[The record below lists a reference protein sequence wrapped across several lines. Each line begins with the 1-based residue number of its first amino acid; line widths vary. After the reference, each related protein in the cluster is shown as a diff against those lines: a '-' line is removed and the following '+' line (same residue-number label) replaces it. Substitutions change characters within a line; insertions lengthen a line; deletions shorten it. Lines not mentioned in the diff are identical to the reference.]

1 MLAGSERQ
9 QGFFDAAWCAG
20 LLAENSIYALLAR
33 HGDQIVRDADFAE
46 CYSAR
51 WGRPSIAPSLLAKV
65 LLLAYR
71 NGLSDRR
78 AMEAL
83 RFDLRWKV
91 ALDLPIDHPG
101 FHPTSLVKFRARLLL
116 HGKER
121 IVFER
126 SLELATELGLLEGSV
141 EQIVDS
147 TPMLGAAAIQDT
159 VTLVRAAVRKLIDAV
174 GALDPRAARRLRKA
188 LAFEYARPRQKPPT
202 DWQDTGAR
210 EAMLV
215 EVAADAQRA
224 LHAIEQRP
232 ELVADDAVGAAAE
245 LLGEIVGQ
253 EFELAAD
260 DDQEQGPRPRQGR
273 RTRQIISAHD
283 PEMRHGRKTNARRF
297 TGYKLHIAADAQA
310 PVVTAVTVSP
320 GNEHDGHHA
329 AALVEQQPP
338 SRRPERVIGD
348 TAYGNVEVREQ
359 LEQRAIGVLAPLH
372 TTSSPKTELIPKGEF
387 QIDLDQHTVTCP
399 QGKTA
404 KIYKLRPSGP
414 SANGTRVARFTAVDC
429 EHCPLRERCAPKGK
443 REIRISRREDL
454 RQAALAQLA
463 DPAERDHLKRTRPR
477 IERLLGLIVY
487 RYHARTSRYN
497 GAHKTELQ
505 AVWTATLVNL
515 HPIGAALR
523 AQSP

>member
-33 HGDQIVRDADFAE
+33 HGDRIVRDEDFAE

-188 LAFEYARPRQKPPT
+188 LAFDYARPRQKPPA
-202 DWQDTGAR
+202 DWLDKTAR

-224 LHAIEQRP
+224 LGAVEQHT
-232 ELVADDAVGAAAE
+232 ELVADDAVGAAAG

-253 EFELAAD
+253 EFELAED

-297 TGYKLHIAADAQA
+297 TGYKLHIAAAAQA

-329 AALVEQQPP
+329 AGLVEQQPD
-338 SRRPERVIGD
+338 SRRPARVIGD
-348 TAYGNVEVREQ
+348 TAYGNIEVREQ
-359 LEQRAIGVLAPLH
+359 LEHRAIGVLAPLH

-387 QIDLDQHTVTCP
+387 EIDLDQQTVTCP

-414 SANGTRVARFTAVDC
+414 SANGTRVARFTGVDC
-429 EHCPLRERCAPKGK
+429 ERCALRAHCAPKGK

-454 RQAALAQLA
+454 RQAALTQLA
-463 DPAERDHLKRTRPR
+463 DPIEREHLKRTRPR

-497 GAHKTELQ
+497 GARKTELQ

-515 HPIGAALR
+515 HPIGTALR
-523 AQSP
+523 TQTP

>member
-1 MLAGSERQ
+1 MLAGSDRQ

-20 LLAENSIYALLAR
+20 LLAENSIYSLLAE
-33 HGDQIVRDADFAE
+33 HGDRIVRDEDFAE

-101 FHPTSLVKFRARLLL
+101 FHHTSLVKFRARLLL

-126 SLELATELGLLEGSV
+126 SLELAGELGLLDGPL

-159 VTLVRAAVRKLIDAV
+159 VTLVRAAVRKLIDTV
-174 GALDPRAARRLRKA
+174 GALDPGAARRLRNG
-188 LAFEYARPRQKPPT
+188 LAFDYARPREKPAV
-202 DWQDTGAR
+202 DWQDKPAR
-210 EAMLV
+210 EEMLV
-215 EVAADAQRA
+215 RVAQDAQRA
-224 LHAIEQRP
+224 LQT
-232 ELVADDAVGAAAE
+232 VGQDPGLLAEGSVGEAAG
-245 LLGEIVGQ
+245 LLAEIVGQ
-253 EFELAAD
+253 EFDTTGD
-260 DDQEQGPRPRQGR
+260 DGPRPRHAR
-273 RTRQIISAHD
+273 RSRQIISAHD
-283 PEMRHGRKTNARRF
+283 PEMRHGRKTGARGF
-297 TGYKLHIAADAQA
+297 TGYKLHIAAHAQA
-310 PVVTAVTVSP
+310 PVVTAISISA

-329 AALVEQQPP
+329 GALVDQQPS
-338 SRRPERVIGD
+338 SRRPKRVIGD
-348 TAYGNVEVREQ
+348 TAYGNIEVREQ
-359 LEQRAIGVLAPLH
+359 LEQRAIGVLARLH
-372 TTSSPKTELIPKGEF
+372 STASPDQETFAKDQF
-387 QIDLDQHTVTCP
+387 RIDLDQHLVTCP

-404 KIYKLRPSGP
+404 KIYQPRRTRPAASGE
-414 SANGTRVARFTAVDC
+414 RVARFSLSDC
-429 EHCPLRERCAPKGK
+429 EPCPLREQCSPSSR
-443 REIRISRREDL
+443 RQIRISRREDL

-463 DPAERDHLKRTRPR
+463 DPAEREHLKRTRPR

-497 GAHKTELQ
+497 GARKTELQ

-515 HPIGAALR
+515 HPIGTALR
-523 AQSP
+523 TQTT

>member
-1 MLAGSERQ
+1 MLAGSDRQ

-20 LLAENSIYALLAR
+20 LLAENSIYALLAK
-33 HGDQIVRDADFAE
+33 HGDRIVRDEDFAE

-101 FHPTSLVKFRARLLL
+101 FHHTTLVKFRARLLL

-126 SLELATELGLLEGSV
+126 SLELATELGLLDGPL

-174 GALDPRAARRLRKA
+174 AALDPRAARQLRKA
-188 LAFEYARPRQKPPT
+188 LAFDYSRPRQKPQT
-202 DWQDTGAR
+202 DWHDKTAR
-210 EAMLV
+210 EVMLV

-224 LHAIEQRP
+224 LGVIAQRP
-232 ELVADDAVGAAAE
+232 GLVGDQAVGAAAG

-253 EFELAAD
+253 EFELAEGD
-260 DDQEQGPRPRQGR
+260 DTPRPRHGR
-273 RTRQIISAHD
+273 RPRQIISAHD

-297 TGYKLHIAADAQA
+297 TGYKLHVAAHAQT
-310 PVVTAVTVSP
+310 PVLTAITVSP

-329 AALVEQQPP
+329 AGLVEQQPAA
-338 SRRPERVIGD
+338 RRPQRILGD
-348 TAYGNVEVREQ
+348 TAYGNLEVREQ
-359 LEQRAIGVLAPLH
+359 LEQRQTKVLAPLH
-372 TTSSPKTELIPKGEF
+372 FTRAADAGTIDKDEF
-387 QIDLDQHTVTCP
+387 VIDLAQGQVTCP

-404 KIYKLRPSGP
+404 RITTPRPSGP
-414 SANGTRVARFTAVDC
+414 RADGTRTARFALTDC
-429 EHCPLRERCAPKGK
+429 EPCALREQCAPGG
-443 REIRISRREDL
+443 RRNIRINRREDL
-454 RQAALAQLA
+454 RQAAQRELA
-463 DPAERDHLKRTRPR
+463 DPAQLAHLKQTRPR

-497 GAHKTELQ
+497 GARKTELQ

-515 HPIGAALR
+515 HPIGTALR
-523 AQSP
+523 AQTP

>member
-20 LLAENSIYALLAR
+20 LLAENSIYALLAK
-33 HGDQIVRDADFAE
+33 HGDRIVRDEDFAE

-126 SLELATELGLLEGSV
+126 SLELAGELGLLDGSV

-159 VTLVRAAVRKLIDAV
+159 VTLVRAAVRKLIDAMQ
-174 GALDPRAARRLRKA
+174 ALDPGAARQLRKA
-188 LAFEYARPRQKPPT
+188 LAFDFARPREKPAA
-202 DWQDTGAR
+202 DWHDKLAR
-210 EAMLV
+210 EAILV
-215 EVAADAQRA
+215 QVATDAQRA
-224 LHAIEQRP
+224 LRAVEQDP
-232 ELVADDAVGAAAE
+232 GLVAEETVGAAAG
-245 LLGEIVGQ
+245 LLAEIVGQ
-253 EFELAAD
+253 EFELAE
-260 DDQEQGPRPRQGR
+260 DQDSDGPRPRGGR
-273 RTRQIISAHD
+273 RSRQIISAHD

-297 TGYKLHIAADAQA
+297 TGYKLHVAADAQT
-310 PVVTAVTVSP
+310 PVLTAITISP

-338 SRRPERVIGD
+338 SRRPER
-348 TAYGNVEVREQ
+348 
-359 LEQRAIGVLAPLH
+359 
-372 TTSSPKTELIPKGEF
+372 
-387 QIDLDQHTVTCP
+387 
-399 QGKTA
+399 
-404 KIYKLRPSGP
+404 
-414 SANGTRVARFTAVDC
+414 
-429 EHCPLRERCAPKGK
+429 
-443 REIRISRREDL
+443 
-454 RQAALAQLA
+454 
-463 DPAERDHLKRTRPR
+463 
-477 IERLLGLIVY
+477 
-487 RYHARTSRYN
+487 
-497 GAHKTELQ
+497 
-505 AVWTATLVNL
+505 
-515 HPIGAALR
+515 
-523 AQSP
+523 

>member
-20 LLAENSIYALLAR
+20 LLAERSIYALLVR
-33 HGDQIVRDADFAE
+33 HGDRIVRDEDFAE
-46 CYSAR
+46 CYSER
-51 WGRPSIAPSLLAKV
+51 WGRPSIPPSLLAKV

-71 NGLSDRR
+71 DGLSDRR
-78 AMEAL
+78 AMEAV

-126 SLELATELGLLEGSV
+126 SLELATELGLLKGSV

-174 GALDPRAARRLRKA
+174 GALDPRAARRVRKA
-188 LAFEYARPRQKPPT
+188 LAFDYARPRQKPPA
-202 DWQDTGAR
+202 DWHDKTAR

-224 LHAIEQRP
+224 LGAVEQHT
-232 ELVADDAVGAAAE
+232 ELVADDAVGAAAG

-253 EFELAAD
+253 EFELAED

-297 TGYKLHIAADAQA
+297 TGYKLHIAAHAQT

-329 AALVEQQPP
+329 AGLVEQQPV

-348 TAYGNVEVREQ
+348 TAYGNLEVREQ
-359 LEQRAIGVLAPLH
+359 LEQRQTKVLAPLH
-372 TTSSPKTELIPKGEF
+372 FTRTADAGTIDKDEF
-387 QIDLDQHTVTCP
+387 TIDLVNRRVTCP

-404 KIYKLRPSGP
+404 RITKPRPSGP
-414 SANGTRVARFTAVDC
+414 RADGTRPARFAFTDC
-429 EHCPLRERCAPKGK
+429 QPCAM
-443 REIRISRREDL
+443 RSRRPPQHPHQPP
-454 RQAALAQLA
+454 RRSPPSRAA
-463 DPAERDHLKRTRPR
+463 R
-477 IERLLGLIVY
+477 
-487 RYHARTSRYN
+487 
-497 GAHKTELQ
+497 
-505 AVWTATLVNL
+505 
-515 HPIGAALR
+515 
-523 AQSP
+523 

>member
-1 MLAGSERQ
+1 MLAGRERQ

-33 HGDQIVRDADFAE
+33 HGDRIVRDEDFAE

-126 SLELATELGLLEGSV
+126 SLELAGELGLLDGSV

-174 GALDPRAARRLRKA
+174 QALDPGAARRLRKA
-188 LAFEYARPRQKPPT
+188 LAFDYERPRQKPAA
-202 DWQDTGAR
+202 DWHDKPAR
-210 EAMLV
+210 EAILV
-215 EVAADAQRA
+215 RVATDAQRA
-224 LHAIEQRP
+224 LRAVEQDP
-232 ELVADDAVGAAAE
+232 GLVADETVGAAAG
-245 LLGEIVGQ
+245 LLAEIVGQ
-253 EFELAAD
+253 EFELA
-260 DDQEQGPRPRQGR
+260 DDQDPDGPRPRGGR
-273 RTRQIISAHD
+273 RSRQIISAHD

-297 TGYKLHIAADAQA
+297 TGYKLHVAADAQT
-310 PVVTAVTVSP
+310 PVVTAITISP

-348 TAYGNVEVREQ
+348 TAYGNIEVREQ
-359 LEQRAIGVLAPLH
+359 LEQRAIRVLAPLH

-399 QGKTA
+399 QGTTA

-429 EHCPLRERCAPKGK
+429 EHCPLRERCAPTGK

-523 AQSP
+523 AQTP

>member
-1 MLAGSERQ
+1 MLAGSDRQ

-20 LLAENSIYALLAR
+20 LVAENSIYSLLAK
-33 HGDQIVRDADFAE
+33 HGDRIVRDEDFAE

-101 FHPTSLVKFRARLLL
+101 FHHTSLVKFRARLLL

-126 SLELATELGLLEGSV
+126 SLELASELGLLEGPL

-188 LAFEYARPRQKPPT
+188 LAFDYARPREKPAV
-202 DWQDTGAR
+202 DWQDKPAR

-215 EVAADAQRA
+215 RVAKDAQRA
-224 LHAIEQRP
+224 LQTVDE
-232 ELVADDAVGAAAE
+232 ADVMSADSVREAAG
-245 LLGEIVGQ
+245 LLAEIVGQ
-253 EFELAAD
+253 EFDTSDRDA
-260 DDQEQGPRPRQGR
+260 PRPRHAR
-273 RTRQIISAHD
+273 RSRQIISAHD
-283 PEMRHGRKTNARRF
+283 PEMRHGRKTGARGF
-297 TGYKLHIAADAQA
+297 TGYKLHVAAHAQA
-310 PVVTAVTVSP
+310 PVLTAISISA

-329 AALVEQQPP
+329 GALVDQQPP
-338 SRRPERVIGD
+338 WRRPRRVIGD
-348 TAYGNVEVREQ
+348 TAYGNIEVREQ
-359 LEQRAIGVLAPLH
+359 LEQRAIGVLARLH
-372 TTSSPKTELIPKGEF
+372 STASADQDTFAKDQF
-387 QIDLDQHTVTCP
+387 QINLDEHTVTCP

-404 KIYKLRPSGP
+404 KIYQPRRSRPAASGE
-414 SANGTRVARFTAVDC
+414 RVARFSLSDC
-429 EHCPLRERCAPKGK
+429 EPCPLRSQCCPSGR
-443 REIRISRREDL
+443 RQIRISRREDL

-463 DPAERDHLKRTRPR
+463 DPVEREHWNSPDFAE
-477 IERLLGLIVY
+477 
-487 RYHARTSRYN
+487 S
-497 GAHKTELQ
+497 
-505 AVWTATLVNL
+505 
-515 HPIGAALR
+515 
-523 AQSP
+523 

>member
-33 HGDQIVRDADFAE
+33 HGDRIVRDEDFAE

-51 WGRPSIAPSLLAKV
+51 WGRPAIAPSLLAQV

-71 NGLSDRR
+71 DGLSDRR

-126 SLELATELGLLEGSV
+126 SLKVASELGLLEGSI

-159 VTLVRAAVRKLIDAV
+159 VTLVRAAVRKLIDTV
-174 GALDPRAARRLRKA
+174 GALDPSAARQLRQA
-188 LAFEYARPRQKPPT
+188 LAFDYARPRQKPPT
-202 DWQDTGAR
+202 DWHDERER

-215 EVAADAQRA
+215 EVAVDAQRA
-224 LHAIEQRP
+224 LAAVAQHP
-232 ELVADDAVGAAAE
+232 ELIADQAVGAAAG

-253 EFELAAD
+253 EFELAEG
-260 DDQEQGPRPRQGR
+260 EQPRPRHGR
-273 RTRQIISAHD
+273 RPRQIISAHD

-297 TGYKLHIAADAQA
+297 TGYKLHIAVDAQA
-310 PVVTAVTVSP
+310 PVVTALTVSP

-329 AALVEQQPP
+329 ASLVDQQSPE
-338 SRRPERVIGD
+338 RRPARVLGD
-348 TAYGNVEVREQ
+348 TAYGNFEVREQ
-359 LEQRAIGVLAPLH
+359 LEQRQTKVLAPLH
-372 TTSSPKTELIPKGEF
+372 FTTTADADTIDKDEF
-387 QIDLDQHTVTCP
+387 TIDLAAAQVICP

-404 KIYKLRPSGP
+404 RITKPRPSAP
-414 SANGTRVARFTAVDC
+414 RADGTRT
-429 EHCPLRERCAPKGK
+429 ETMPLPVCSAM
-443 REIRISRREDL
+443 RRS
-454 RQAALAQLA
+454 A
-463 DPAERDHLKRTRPR
+463 TRKNR
-477 IERLLGLIVY
+477 M
-487 RYHARTSRYN
+487 
-497 GAHKTELQ
+497 
-505 AVWTATLVNL
+505 
-515 HPIGAALR
+515 
-523 AQSP
+523 

>member
-1 MLAGSERQ
+1 MLAGRERQ
-9 QGFFDAAWCAG
+9 QGFFDAAWCSG

-33 HGDQIVRDADFAE
+33 HGDRIVRDEDFAE
-46 CYSAR
+46 CYSER

-126 SLELATELGLLEGSV
+126 SLELASELGLLDGSV

-174 GALDPRAARRLRKA
+174 GAIDPRAARRLRKA
-188 LAFEYARPRQKPPT
+188 LAFDYARPRQKPAA
-202 DWQDTGAR
+202 DWHDKPAR

-215 EVAADAQRA
+215 EVATDAQRA
-224 LHAIEQRP
+224 LRAVEQDL
-232 ELVADDAVGAAAE
+232 ELVADDAVGAAAG
-245 LLGEIVGQ
+245 LLREIVGQ
-253 EFELAAD
+253 EFETAEGD
-260 DDQEQGPRPRQGR
+260 GEGPRPRHGR

-297 TGYKLHIAADAQA
+297 TGYKLHVAAAAQA
-310 PVVTAVTVSP
+310 PVVTAIRVSP

-329 AALVEQQPP
+329 AGLVEQQPS

-359 LEQRAIGVLAPLH
+359 LEQRAIRVLAPLH
-372 TTSSPKTELIPKGEF
+372 TTSTTKTELIPKGEF
-387 QIDLDQHTVTCP
+387 QIDLDQQTVTCP

-414 SANGTRVARFTAVDC
+414 SANGTRVARFTGVDC
-429 EHCPLRERCAPKGK
+429 ERCSLRGRCAPKGK

-454 RQAALAQLA
+454 RQAALRELA

-523 AQSP
+523 AQTL

>member
-1 MLAGSERQ
+1 MLAGKERQ

-20 LLAENSIYALLAR
+20 LLAEHSIYALLAR
-33 HGDQIVRDADFAE
+33 HGDRIVRDEDFAE
-46 CYSAR
+46 CYSER

-83 RFDLRWKV
+83 RVDLRWKV
-91 ALDLPIDHPG
+91 ALDLPIDDPG

-126 SLELATELGLLEGSV
+126 SLELATELGLLDGSV

-174 GALDPRAARRLRKA
+174 AALDASAGEQLRSRLG
-188 LAFEYARPRQKPPT
+188 FDYTRPREKPAA
-202 DWQDTGAR
+202 DWHDKQAR
-210 EAMLV
+210 EAILV
-215 EVAADAQRA
+215 EVASDAQRA
-224 LHAIEQRP
+224 LRAVEHET
-232 ELVADDAVGAAAE
+232 ELVADQAVGEAAA
-245 LLGEIVGQ
+245 LLPAIVGQ
-253 EFELAAD
+253 EFD
-260 DDQEQGPRPRQGR
+260 TTDDQDAPRPRHGR

-283 PEMRHGRKTNARRF
+283 PELRHGRKTNARRF
-297 TGYKLHIAADAQA
+297 TGYKLHVAAAAQA
-310 PVVTAVTVSP
+310 PVVTAIAVSA

-329 AALVEQQPP
+329 AALVEQQPER
-338 SRRPERVIGD
+338 RRPTRVIGD
-348 TAYGNVEVREQ
+348 AADGNVEVRER
-359 LEQRAIGVLAPLH
+359 LEQRAIRVLAPLH
-372 TTSSPKTELIPKGEF
+372 TTGAVKEKVLHKDRF
-387 QIDLDQHTVTCP
+387 AIDLETDTVTCP
-399 QGKTA
+399 QGNTA
-404 KIYKLRPSGP
+404 PIYKLRRSRPVADGR
-414 SANGTRVARFTAVDC
+414 RVARCSRGDC
-429 EHCPLRERCAPKGK
+429 EPCPLRARCAPGGQ
-443 REIRISRREDL
+443 RQVRLSRREDL

-463 DPAERDHLKRTRPR
+463 DPVERDHLKRTRPR

-497 GAHKTELQ
+497 GARKTELQ

-515 HPIGAALR
+515 HPIAAALR
-523 AQSP
+523 AQTP

>member
-1 MLAGSERQ
+1 VLAGRERQ

-20 LLAENSIYALLAR
+20 LLAENSIYALLAQ
-33 HGDQIVRDADFAE
+33 HGERIVRDEDFAE

-126 SLELATELGLLEGSV
+126 SLELASELGLLDGPL

-174 GALDPRAARRLRKA
+174 GALDPRAARQLRKA
-188 LAFEYARPRQKPPT
+188 LAFDYSRPRQKPPT
-202 DWQDTGAR
+202 DWHEKTAR

-215 EVAADAQRA
+215 EVALDAQRA
-224 LHAIEQRP
+224 LAAIAQRP
-232 ELVADDAVGAAAE
+232 ELVGDQAVGAAAGF
-245 LLGEIVGQ
+245 LGEIVGQ
-253 EFELAAD
+253 EFELAQD
-260 DDQEQGPRPRQGR
+260 DTPRPRHGR
-273 RTRQIISAHD
+273 RPRQIISAHD

-297 TGYKLHIAADAQA
+297 TGYKLHIAAHAQA
-310 PVVTAVTVSP
+310 PVVTAITVSA

-329 AALVEQQPP
+329 AGLVEQQPA

-348 TAYGNVEVREQ
+348 TAYGNLEVREQ
-359 LEQRAIGVLAPLH
+359 LEQRQTKVLAPLH
-372 TTSSPKTELIPKGEF
+372 FTRTADAGTIDKDEF
-387 QIDLDQHTVTCP
+387 TIDLVNEQVTCP

-404 KIYKLRPSGP
+404 QITKPRPSGP
-414 SANGTRVARFTAVDC
+414 RADGTRTARFALHDC
-429 EHCPLRERCAPKGK
+429 EPCALREHCAPGG
-443 REIRISRREDL
+443 RRNIRINRREDL
-454 RQAALAQLA
+454 RQAAQRELA
-463 DPAERDHLKRTRPR
+463 DPAQLAHLKQTRPR

-497 GAHKTELQ
+497 GARKTALQ
-505 AVWTATLVNL
+505 AAWTATLVNL
-515 HPIGAALR
+515 HPIGTALR
-523 AQSP
+523 TQTTT

>member
-20 LLAENSIYALLAR
+20 LLAEKSIYALLAR
-33 HGDQIVRDADFAE
+33 HGDRIVRDQDFAE

-51 WGRPSIAPSLLAKV
+51 WGRPSIPPSLLAKV

-71 NGLSDRR
+71 DGLSDRR

-126 SLELATELGLLEGSV
+126 SLELATELGLLDGSV

-174 GALDPRAARRLRKA
+174 GGLDSRAARQLREA
-188 LAFEYARPRQKPPT
+188 LAFDYARPREKPAV
-202 DWQDTGAR
+202 DWQDKPAR
-210 EAMLV
+210 EATLV
-215 EVAADAQRA
+215 RVAQDAQRA
-224 LHAIEQRP
+224 LQ
-232 ELVADDAVGAAAE
+232 AVGHDQALMANEAISEAAG
-245 LLGEIVGQ
+245 LLAEIVGQ
-253 EFELAAD
+253 EFETSDEDA
-260 DDQEQGPRPRQGR
+260 PRPRHARQS
-273 RTRQIISAHD
+273 RQIISAHD
-283 PEMRHGRKTNARRF
+283 PEMRHGRKTSARRF
-297 TGYKLHIAADAQA
+297 TGYKLHVAAAADT
-310 PVVTAVTVSP
+310 PLLTAVAISP

-329 AALVEQQPP
+329 GALVDQQPV
-338 SRRPERVIGD
+338 SRRPTRVIGD
-348 TAYGNVEVREQ
+348 TAYGNIEVREQ
-359 LEQRAIGVLAPLH
+359 LEQRAISVLARLH
-372 TTSSPKTELIPKGEF
+372 TTSSTTADTVAKDAFK
-387 QIDLDQHTVTCP
+387 IDLDQHTVTCP

-404 KIYKLRPSGP
+404 KIYQHRRSRPAASGEH
-414 SANGTRVARFTAVDC
+414 VARFSPSDC
-429 EHCPLRERCAPKGK
+429 EPCPLRERCAPGG
-443 REIRISRREDL
+443 RRQIRVSRREDL
-454 RQAALAQLA
+454 RQAALRQLA
-463 DPAERDHLKRTRPR
+463 DPTERERLKRTRPR

-497 GAHKTELQ
+497 GARKTELQ
-505 AVWTATLVNL
+505 ALWTATLVNL

-523 AQSP
+523 TQTP